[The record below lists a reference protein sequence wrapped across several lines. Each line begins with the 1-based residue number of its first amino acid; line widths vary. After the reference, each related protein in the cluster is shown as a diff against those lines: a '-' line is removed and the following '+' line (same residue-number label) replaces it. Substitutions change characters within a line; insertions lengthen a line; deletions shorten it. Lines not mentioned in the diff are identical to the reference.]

1 MRKFLLLLT
10 MLGSL
15 CCFAAEKDALRVVLK
30 TGSPMLFKFESK
42 PEVTFTPEGFDVVCP
57 NEEGVVFQFDE
68 VDYLDFAET
77 VGIVQLPVSELLF
90 WVGQTS
96 ITVENAG
103 SESRLDVWT
112 LDGKSVLS
120 ATFNDTYTIERPR
133 LGKGVFIFKINNST
147 FKASL

>member
-1 MRKFLLLLT
+1 

-42 PEVTFTPEGFDVVCP
+42 PEVIFTPEGFGVFCP

-77 VGIVQLPVSELLF
+77 VGIAQLPVSELLF
-90 WVGQTS
+90 RVGQTS

-103 SESRLDVWT
+103 PESRLDVWT